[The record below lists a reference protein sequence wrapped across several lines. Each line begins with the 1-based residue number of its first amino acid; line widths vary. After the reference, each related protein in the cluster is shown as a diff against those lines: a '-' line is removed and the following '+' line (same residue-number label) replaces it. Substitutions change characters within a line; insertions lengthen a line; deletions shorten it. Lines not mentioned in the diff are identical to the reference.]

1 MGDGLRTIRVVSADE
16 SLLASVS
23 ASAEALE
30 GWRVEHVPTQEAL
43 AISPPDSGDVL
54 LLDSW
59 IAGTNV
65 YEFCRMLTGKT
76 KCRTFVVVEGRNEF
90 AGAIAR
96 FCGATGTL
104 KRPVAASALRAAL
117 ADIRE
122 PAVAPRSEARDA
134 APTFE
139 LPEKLLADLRSGTS
153 DPSLVRAVIDAET
166 GLFNYAF
173 LGFKLD
179 EEFKRARRFDH
190 PLACVMLGFEGQAS
204 EEVLRDLA
212 GIFLESSRDTDILGR
227 FDENS
232 FLFLLP
238 CTGPD
243 GANVMAQR
251 VGEMAQERGLSDLVG
266 DPLVISVGIAIYPHP
281 EIRKREDLFGTAR
294 QAFVEARN
302 AGGGV
307 VCST

>member
-23 ASAEALE
+23 ASAEALD
-30 GWRVEHVPTQEAL
+30 GWGVEHVPSQEAL
-43 AISPPDSGDVL
+43 AITPPDAGDVI

-59 IAGTNV
+59 LAGTNV
-65 YEFCRMLTGKT
+65 YEFCRMLTGRT
-76 KCRTFVVVEGRNEF
+76 KCRTFIVVEARNEY
-90 AGAIAR
+90 AEAIAR
-96 FCGATGTL
+96 FSGATGTL
-104 KRPVAASALRAAL
+104 KRPVAASALRSALGGIGEPAAAL
-117 ADIRE
+117 
-122 PAVAPRSEARDA
+122 RSEARDT
-134 APTFE
+134 APSFE
-139 LPEKLLADLRSGTS
+139 LPETLLADLRSGEV
-153 DPSLVRAVIDAET
+153 DPTLVRAVVDAET

-190 PLACVMLGFEGQAS
+190 PLACVMLGFEGQAG
-204 EEVLRDLA
+204 EEILRDLA
-212 GIFLESSRDTDILGR
+212 SIFLESSRDTDILGR

-251 VGEMAQERGLSDLVG
+251 VGEMAQERELSDLVG
-266 DPLVISVGIAIYPHP
+266 DPLVISVGIAIYPNP

-307 VCST
+307 VCSS